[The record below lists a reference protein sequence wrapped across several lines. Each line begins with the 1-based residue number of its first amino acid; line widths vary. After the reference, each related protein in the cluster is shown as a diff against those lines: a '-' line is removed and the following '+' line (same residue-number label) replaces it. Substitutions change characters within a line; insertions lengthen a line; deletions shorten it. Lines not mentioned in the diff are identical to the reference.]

1 MTALNDDPDFIID
14 DKAPAASAS
23 QGRAGQ
29 GPSGERRPSA
39 DQAREIL
46 RRQIS
51 DIMDEV
57 LIWHAGLIDAVR
69 KAPPHK
75 AIKITTG
82 VGKSELLRQAAAL
95 QFVPDAKRRGLPHR
109 VLIGTDAQAGE

>member
-1 MTALNDDPDFIID
+1 MPVLNDDPDFIID
-14 DKAPAASAS
+14 EIEPGPAASAS
-23 QGRAGQ
+23 QWRARQGSTGR
-29 GPSGERRPSA
+29 PRLSA
-39 DQAREIL
+39 DEVREWL

-57 LIWHAGLIDAVR
+57 LIWHEGNIKAESL

-75 AIKITTG
+75 AIRITAG

-95 QFVPDAKRRGLPHR
+95 Q
-109 VLIGTDAQAGE
+109 